1 MSFTRLIELASASGG
16 ILFLM
21 PLMLLAVLTVS
32 FERSWYL
39 GRMLTRS
46 RGVTARLAPL
56 TVLDRANLQAEIT
69 RLRGG
74 PTARLLGV
82 ALDTVSDPALL
93 ATRYEEALMLEAPAI
108 DRSLWVLDT
117 IVTLAPLLGLLG
129 TIIGMFNA
137 FQVLGK
143 PGSAPTE
150 VTGGVAEALIATAA
164 GLLIAIIGIV
174 FLNGLQTGVRLL
186 IHELETLKTMLLNRS
201 VTEATADVVETVA
214 DVPVIHLVSTAVD

>member
-56 TVLDRANLQAEIT
+56 TVLDRSVLRAEIA

-74 PTARLLGV
+74 PTAHLLGV
-82 ALDTVSDPALL
+82 ALETVSDPVLL
-93 ATRYEEALMLEAPAI
+93 ATRYEEAIMLEAPAI

-174 FLNGLQTGVRLL
+174 FLNGLQTCVRLL

-201 VTEATADVVETVA
+201 VAEAAADTVETAA
-214 DVPVIHLVSTAVD
+214 DAPIIHLVSTAVD

>member
-1 MSFTRLIELASASGG
+1 MMSFTRLIELASASGG

-46 RGVTARLAPL
+46 RGVIARIAPL
-56 TVLDRANLQAEIT
+56 AILDRPVMQTEIA
-69 RLRGG
+69 RRRGG
-74 PTARLLGV
+74 PAARLLSV
-82 ALDTVSDPALL
+82 ALETVNDPALL
-93 ATRYEEALMLEAPAI
+93 ATRYEEAIMLEAPAI

-143 PGSAPTE
+143 SGAAPTE

-174 FLNGLQTGVRLL
+174 FLNGLQTCVRLL
-186 IHELETLKTMLLNRS
+186 VHELETLKTMLLNRS
-201 VTEATADVVETVA
+201 VAQAAADATETAVDA
-214 DVPVIHLVSTAVD
+214 PVIHLV